1 MAKPRLCVVRVDG
14 YEARFLLASA
24 GRNIKIDA
32 EEFKVESRTDGAVVL
47 RYWDDEGEA
56 AILLRGPSLPRRAP
70 SVVGGVYFFPVVI
83 DGEDAAVVAARRKI
97 KFPRF
102 FWDDDEMR
110 RAINDNPDAI
120 GDISRSGDEWSAS
133 FGSGFGEDE
142 QDDAEEAIS
151 GPSFIKTQRLF
162 VEVLDAMTKT
172 KS

>member
-1 MAKPRLCVVRVDG
+1 
-14 YEARFLLASA
+14 
-24 GRNIKIDA
+24 
-32 EEFKVESRTDGAVVL
+32 
-47 RYWDDEGEA
+47 
-56 AILLRGPSLPRRAP
+56 
-70 SVVGGVYFFPVVI
+70 
-83 DGEDAAVVAARRKI
+83 VVAARRKI